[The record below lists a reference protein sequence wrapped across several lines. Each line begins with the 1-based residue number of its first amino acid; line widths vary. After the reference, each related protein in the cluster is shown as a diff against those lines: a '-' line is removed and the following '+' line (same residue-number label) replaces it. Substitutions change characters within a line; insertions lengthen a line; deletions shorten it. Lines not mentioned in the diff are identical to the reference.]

1 MNFTLLLFALNFL
14 AKSSVLKALLSHH
27 TELLGEKFSAYAGL
41 AFID

>member
-14 AKSSVLKALLSHH
+14 AKSSVQKALLSHH
-27 TELLGEKFSAYAGL
+27 TELYGEKFSAHVEL